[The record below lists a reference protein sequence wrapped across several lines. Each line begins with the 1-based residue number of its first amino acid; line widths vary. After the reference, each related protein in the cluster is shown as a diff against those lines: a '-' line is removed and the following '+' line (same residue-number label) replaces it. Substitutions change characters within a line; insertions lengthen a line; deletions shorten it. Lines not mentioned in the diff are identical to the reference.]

1 MFKMKLPIHIQ
12 KLWGYNMT
20 QKIVSNKALGTGV
33 AGEFYSTEPQR
44 TRGKLLVSANAALN
58 LIAVAVTQV
67 AGEEDQVGVAAS
79 AVFSGILGSPK
90 SLQRVGLDAQTA
102 VPNGTAVEC
111 ILQGYVIVNLPAAA
125 AIGDFVYF
133 TDATGLLT
141 TIAPD
146 GIPPASSTRIAG
158 ATVQIKNVAAAGLG
172 IIYLD
177 SAGDKSDSTGT

>member
-1 MFKMKLPIHIQ
+1 MKLQIHIQ

-33 AGEFYSTEPQR
+33 AGEFHTTEPQR

-67 AGEEDQVGVAAS
+67 ASEEDQVGVAAS
-79 AVFSGILGSPK
+79 AVFAGILGSPK
-90 SLQRVGLDAQTA
+90 SLQRVGLDAQTTI
-102 VPNGTAVEC
+102 PNGTAVEC
-111 ILQGYVIVNLPAAA
+111 ILQGYVIVNLPASA

-141 TIAPD
+141 TAAP
-146 GIPPASSTRIAG
+146 GATAPALSTRVPG
-158 ATVQIKNVAAAGLG
+158 GTVQIRNVASAGLG

-177 SAGDKSDSTGT
+177 SAGDKTEPA

>member
-1 MFKMKLPIHIQ
+1 MKPLIHIQ

-44 TRGKLLVSANAALN
+44 TRGKILVSANAALN

-67 AGEEDQVGVAAS
+67 VGKEEQVGVAAS
-79 AVFSGILGSPK
+79 AVFAGILGTPK
-90 SLQRVGLDAQTA
+90 SLQRVGLDVQTA
-102 VPNGTAVEC
+102 TPNGTAVEC

-133 TDATGLLT
+133 SDTTGLLVTAAPAAT
-141 TIAPD
+141 TPV
-146 GIPPASSTRIAG
+146 GHSRVPG
-158 ATVQIKNVAAAGLG
+158 GTVQIRNVAATGLG

-177 SAGDKSDSTGT
+177 SAGDSTETA

>member
-1 MFKMKLPIHIQ
+1 MKLPIHIQ

-79 AVFSGILGSPK
+79 AVFAGILGSPK

-133 TDATGLLT
+133 NDTTGLLST
-141 TIAPD
+141 AAPAAIAPV
-146 GIPPASSTRIAG
+146 GTSRVPG
-158 ATVQIKNVAAAGLG
+158 GTVQIKNVAAAGLG

-177 SAGDKSDSTGT
+177 GAGDKTTPTV